1 MIVLDR
7 FEGDIAVIEDNG
19 IMKSIPHY
27 MIEKGV
33 KAGSVL
39 LLKNGKYILDVDK
52 TKARREKLI
61 GLQDSLFE

>member
-7 FEGDIAVIEDNG
+7 FEGNIAVIDDNG
-19 IMKSIPHY
+19 VMKNIPCE
-27 MIEKGV
+27 MVDETV
-33 KAGSVL
+33 KEGSVL
-39 LLKNGKYILDVDK
+39 YFKNGKYFLDEDK

>member
-7 FEGDIAVIEDNG
+7 FEGNIAVIDDNG
-19 IMKSIPHY
+19 VMKNISRE
-27 MIEKGV
+27 MVDKTV
-33 KAGSVL
+33 KEGSVL
-39 LLKNGKYILDVDK
+39 SFKNGKYFLDEDK